1 VAVAIYTLLREA
13 DALGSTCDILVR
25 RVDDM
30 SVSER
35 TRRALKDFGL
45 TEYEV
50 KAYVAL
56 VESGP
61 MPASQLSTKAAIP
74 YSKIYEILGNLE
86 RKGWVEIEQGRPS
99 KYFPKPPSTA
109 LESSRVR
116 SENTL
121 KSSQIDALSELQP
134 LYERK
139 GVQERPD
146 IWIVRGQDNILD
158 RIKETLGRTRREL
171 LVAMPIVPESVISIA
186 APLLSLMTSRGI
198 KVSIMV
204 PELTNKEAIRKLKG
218 LAEVRVR
225 EQMFGGGMISDS
237 NEIILLLGEEPE
249 KGLILA
255 ISSDHV
261 GLVKFGK
268 SYFEFL
274 WENSKPA

>member
-1 VAVAIYTLLREA
+1 MI
-13 DALGSTCDILVR
+13 
-25 RVDDM
+25 
-30 SVSER
+30 SET

-50 KAYVAL
+50 KAYIAL

-61 MPASQLSTKAAIP
+61 MAASQLSTNASIP

-86 RKGWVEIEQGRPS
+86 RKGWVESEQGRPS

-116 SENTL
+116 MENSL
-121 KSSQIDALSELQP
+121 KSSQTEAMSELQP
-134 LYERK
+134 LYEKK

-158 RIKETLGRTRREL
+158 RIKETLGRTKREL
-171 LVAMPIVPESVISIA
+171 LVAIPIVPESVISMA
-186 APLLSLMTSRGI
+186 APLISLMNNRGI

-204 PELTNKEAIRKLKG
+204 PRLSSKDVIKKLKG
-218 LAEVRVR
+218 LAEIRVR
-225 EQMFGGGMISDS
+225 EQMFGGGIISDS
-237 NEIILLLGEEPE
+237 SEIIILLGEEPE
-249 KGLILA
+249 KGLTLA

-274 WENSKPA
+274 WENSKPV

>member
-1 VAVAIYTLLREA
+1 M
-13 DALGSTCDILVR
+13 R
-25 RVDDM
+25 RYGHVEKGE
-30 SVSER
+30 SVLVSET

-50 KAYVAL
+50 KAYIAL
-56 VESGP
+56 VEAGP
-61 MPASQLSTKAAIP
+61 MPASQLSTSAAIP

-86 RKGWVEIEQGRPS
+86 RKGWVESEQGRPS

-116 SENTL
+116 MENTL
-121 KSSQIDALSELQP
+121 KSSQTDAMSELQP
-134 LYERK
+134 LYEKK

-158 RIKETLGRTRREL
+158 KIKETLGRTKREL
-171 LVAMPIVPESVISIA
+171 LVAMPIVPDSVISMA
-186 APLLSLMTSRGI
+186 APLLSLMNSRGI
-198 KVSIMV
+198 KVSVMV
-204 PELTNKEAIRKLKG
+204 PSLTSKEGAMKLKG
-218 LAEVRVR
+218 LAEVRFR
-225 EQMFGGGMISDS
+225 EQMFGGGIISDS
-237 NEIILLLGEEPE
+237 SEIIILLGEEPE
-249 KGLILA
+249 KGLTLA

-274 WENSKPA
+274 WENSKPT

>member
-1 VAVAIYTLLREA
+1 
-13 DALGSTCDILVR
+13 
-25 RVDDM
+25 M
-30 SVSER
+30 MVSEK

-61 MPASQLSTKAAIP
+61 MPASQLSKTATIP

-86 RKGWVEIEQGRPS
+86 RKGWVETEQGRPS
-99 KYFPKPPSTA
+99 KYFPKPPATV

-116 SENTL
+116 TENTL
-121 KSSQIDALSELQP
+121 KSSQTDAMSELQP
-134 LYERK
+134 LYQKK

-146 IWIVRGQDNILD
+146 IWIVRGQNNILD

-171 LVAMPIVPESVISIA
+171 LVAMPIVPDSVISMA
-186 APLLSLMTSRGI
+186 TPLLSLINSRGVKVSVMVPSMTS
-198 KVSIMV
+198 KDV
-204 PELTNKEAIRKLKG
+204 ARKLKG
-218 LAEVRVR
+218 LAAVTLRG
-225 EQMFGGGMISDS
+225 QMFGGGIISDS
-237 NEIILLLGEEPE
+237 NEIIILLGEEPE
-249 KGLILA
+249 KGLTLA

-274 WENSKPA
+274 WENSKPT